1 MLEVTAFLLIVQ
13 NNKYQSASFLNSS
26 NYVAGEIY
34 SSVTSATQYLNLGV
48 VNEQLANENAQYRNL
63 MRSSYVFYH
72 DTTKAVVDTIR
83 NQKYTFK
90 QAKVINNSVNRQ
102 DNYITLNKGS
112 LHGIK
117 PDMAVITSNGIV
129 GVVRAVSKNFS
140 SVISVLN
147 SNMRISAK
155 LRKSDYFG
163 SLSWTGSDYR
173 FATLSEVPTHVKIA
187 KGDTIV
193 TSGFSGIFP
202 EDIPVGVVE
211 EVELPEG
218 SNFYEI
224 TVKLKTDFKNISY
237 VYVVNNLLR
246 KELTDI
252 ERIEKND

>member
-1 MLEVTAFLLIVQ
+1 LLEVTAFLLIVQ

-26 NYVAGEIY
+26 NYVAGEVY

-48 VNEQLANENAQYRNL
+48 VNEQLANENAQYRN
-63 MRSSYVFYH
+63 MMISSFVFYK
-72 DTTKAVVDTIR
+72 DTSKTIIDTIR

-147 SNMRISAK
+147 SNMRVSAK

-173 FATLSEVPTHVKIA
+173 FATLSEVPTHVKIV

-202 EDIPVGVVE
+202 EDIPVGVVDK
-211 EVELPEG
+211 VELPEG

-224 TVKLKTDFKNISY
+224 SVKLKTDFKNISY